1 MSVFVCPTCRSL
13 LQDDGPDAMRCPE
26 DGAVFTRE
34 GGIWRFLRPERAN
47 YFGQFIAEY
56 EAVRRAEGRGAG
68 DPAYYRAL
76 PFADT
81 TGRFRTDWR
90 IRAKSY
96 QAFVRRALAPL
107 ERLRRRPLAVVD
119 LGAGNGWL
127 SYRLAA
133 RGHQV
138 IAVDLL
144 TNPFDGLGASIYYDV
159 AFTPVQAEFD
169 YLPLERDQVDLAVF
183 NSSLHYATDAG
194 ATLREALR
202 VMRRDGRLVVMDS
215 PIYHDPASGA
225 QMVRERE
232 AHFAARYGFRS
243 DALPHVNFLT
253 YQKLGALA
261 EALGL
266 KWRIIRPFYGLRWA
280 LRPLRA
286 RLRGH
291 REPAQ
296 FAVIVGER
304 RA

>member
-1 MSVFVCPTCRSL
+1 M
-13 LQDDGPDAMRCPE
+13 QDAGPDALRCPA

-34 GGIWRFLRPERAN
+34 GGIWRFLTPERAG
-47 YFGQFIAEY
+47 YFGQFVAEY
-56 EAVRRAEGRGAG
+56 EAVRRAEGRGAA

-81 TGRFRTDWR
+81 TGRFRDDWR

-107 ERLRRRPLAVVD
+107 ERLHRRPLTVVD

-133 RGHQV
+133 RGLQV
-138 IAVDLL
+138 VAVDLL
-144 TNPFDGLGASIYYDV
+144 TNPFDGLGASIHYDV

-169 YLPLERDQVDLAVF
+169 CLPLERDQVDLAVF

-194 ATLREALR
+194 ATLREARR

-232 AHFAARYGFRS
+232 AHFEARYGFRS
-243 DALPHVNFLT
+243 NALPHENFLT

-291 REPAQ
+291 REPAR

-304 RA
+304 LA